1 VTAADP
7 APRPHPRA
15 GGDEAGD
22 LREALARLQAEH
34 DRLRE
39 SEKMYRFS
47 AEISG
52 RLVWS
57 TDPQGNVVAISRI
70 FKSLTGI
77 GDEETLK
84 RSWLDAVHPDDR
96 PTVLERWRH
105 SLRTGEP
112 FAVEFRGVLPDGS
125 IREALA
131 KAVAARDSGG
141 AIVRWYGSTE
151 DIHEEKR
158 AERARQEA
166 EARLRESEE
175 LHRFTL
181 ELTRQIV
188 WSVEP
193 DGSGLTLSQRY
204 YDLTGMGL
212 ADEPSLSIH
221 PEDRERV
228 LQGWAK
234 SREARKSFLT
244 ECRLKTREGQ
254 WRWFRVRAAPL
265 RDEQGRIMRWY
276 GTSEDIHEER
286 LAEQARRE
294 VEERYRLAVQA
305 TNDAVWDYDIVAGT
319 VDWSDNSAEIFG
331 GAAPLGRTAIG
342 WWEERIHPEDRTSVL
357 AGLERAIEKG
367 QERWSA
373 SYRFRRE
380 DGSYADMLDRGFVIR
395 DEAGRSVR
403 AVGAMVDLTERHRAE
418 AEMRRMQAQLIHVSR
433 VSAMGTMASTLAHE
447 LNQPLAAVGNFL
459 SGARR
464 MALARADASAEL
476 VAALTAAQSGV
487 QRAGEIVRRLRE
499 LVAHGTSKMA
509 TEHLPR
515 LIEEAGVLA
524 FVDEELHGVRH
535 RLELD
540 PAAAW
545 VRADRVQVQQVLI
558 NLIRNAIEAM
568 AASEQREI
576 VISSRAVADDLIE
589 IAIAD
594 TGPGI
599 AAEHLDSLFDQ
610 FMTTKA
616 GGMGIGLP
624 ICRTIIEA
632 HGGKIRAKN
641 REAGGAVFRFTLPR
655 AIQQPAAGKVR

>member
-1 VTAADP
+1 M
-7 APRPHPRA
+7 
-15 GGDEAGD
+15 
-22 LREALARLQAEH
+22 RETLARLQADY

-47 AEISG
+47 AEVSG

-57 TDPQGNVVAISRI
+57 TDAKGNVIAISRI

-84 RSWLDAVHPDDR
+84 RSWLDAVHGDDR
-96 PTVLERWRH
+96 LHVLERWRH

-112 FAVEFRGVLPDGS
+112 FVVEFRGVLPDGS

-131 KAVAARDSGG
+131 KAVAARDANGD
-141 AIVRWYGSTE
+141 IVRWYGSTE
-151 DIHEEKR
+151 DVHEEKQ

-193 DGSGLTLSQRY
+193 DGTGLTLSQRY
-204 YDLTGMGL
+204 YDITGMGL
-212 ADEPSLSIH
+212 TDEPSLSIH

-228 LQGWAK
+228 LRSWAK
-234 SREARKSFLT
+234 SLEERQLFLT
-244 ECRLKTREGQ
+244 ECRLRTREGQ
-254 WRWFRVRAAPL
+254 WRWFRVRGAPL
-265 RDEQGRIMRWY
+265 RDDEGRLVRWY

-305 TNDAVWDYDIVAGT
+305 TNDAVWDYDIVGGT
-319 VDWSDNSAEIFG
+319 IDWSDNSAEIFG
-331 GAAPLGRTAIG
+331 AGARLGRTTIG
-342 WWEERIHPEDRTSVL
+342 WWEDRIHPEDRPTVL
-357 AGLERAIEKG
+357 AGLERAIARG
-367 QERWSA
+367 RERWSA

-418 AEMRRMQAQLIHVSR
+418 AEMRRMQAQLIHVAR

-464 MALARADASAEL
+464 LALAEPEASAEL

-509 TEHLPR
+509 AEHLPR

-524 FVDEELHGVRH
+524 FVDEELRGVHH

-568 AASEQREI
+568 AGSDEREI
-576 VISSRAVADDLIE
+576 VISTRAAADELVE
-589 IAIAD
+589 ISVAD
-594 TGPGI
+594 TGAGI
-599 AAEHLDSLFDQ
+599 APEHLDAMFDQ

-624 ICRTIIEA
+624 ICRTIVEA
-632 HGGKIRAKN
+632 HGGKIRAEN
-641 REAGGAVFRFTLPR
+641 RAPRGAVFRFTLPR
-655 AIQQPAAGKVR
+655 AMQPSAANNG